1 MSQLPTL
8 GRLIGEMSEDHSLT
22 KRGYT
27 DKTNDSL
34 AGDNA
39 TPFPC
44 GDVAVV
50 GMKAP
55 AQVRTPE
62 PAEGIAFRKAMA
74 DQGDLEQKL
83 ALTRR

>member
-8 GRLIGEMSEDHSLT
+8 GRAIGEAMEDHSLT

-27 DKTNDSL
+27 DKTNDCL

-39 TPFPC
+39 TPFPE
-44 GDVAVV
+44 GDVATV
-50 GMKAP
+50 GFKAP
-55 AQVRTPE
+55 EQVRTPA
-62 PAEGIAFRKAMA
+62 PAEGVSFRKAMA
-74 DQGDLEQKL
+74 DQGDGEMKL

>member
-1 MSQLPTL
+1 MSRLPTL
-8 GRLIGEMSEDHSLT
+8 GCMIGEALEDHDLA

-27 DKTNDSL
+27 DRTNDCL

-39 TPFPC
+39 TPFPH
-44 GDVAVV
+44 GDIAAV
-50 GMKAP
+50 GFTAP
-55 AQVRTPE
+55 PQVRTPE

-74 DQGDLEQKL
+74 DQGDGECKL